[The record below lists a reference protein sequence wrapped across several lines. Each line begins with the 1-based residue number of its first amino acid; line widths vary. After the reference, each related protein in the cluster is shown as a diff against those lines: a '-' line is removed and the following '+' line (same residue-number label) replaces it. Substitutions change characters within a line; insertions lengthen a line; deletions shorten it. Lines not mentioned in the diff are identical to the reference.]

1 MRAYPGFL
9 EENIVLFGAS
19 IFVTEY
25 SIGPDELAREL
36 EQRGFESLWL
46 PEHTHIPASRR
57 TPYPAGGDLPQEYW
71 HTYDPFLAL
80 TAAAAATTRLRL
92 ATGIC
97 LLIERDPI
105 VTAKEVATLDR
116 LSNGRAIFGIGGGW
130 NAEEMG
136 NHGTDFK
143 TRWRVLRERVLA
155 MKEIWTKDEAEFHGE
170 FVNFDPIWC
179 FPKPVQKPHPPIVMG
194 GNGPTTFDR
203 VVEFCDGWMP
213 IAMRSGDLAERIPAL
228 KQQAEAAGRDPDSI
242 SISIF
247 AAKPERAFIEKLE
260 RAGVHRSIFLLP
272 PADRETVLPLLD
284 RYAELMR

>member
-1 MRAYPGFL
+1 M
-9 EENIVLFGAS
+9 LFGAS

-25 SIGPDELAREL
+25 SISPAELAREM
-36 EQRGFESLWL
+36 EQRGFESLWV

-57 TPYPAGGDLPQEYW
+57 TPYPAGGDLPKEYW

-116 LSNGRAIFGIGGGW
+116 LSNGRFIFGIGGGW
-130 NAEEMG
+130 NAEEME

-143 TRWRVLRERVLA
+143 KRWRILRERVLA
-155 MKEIWTKDEAEFHGE
+155 MKEIWTQEKAEFHGE
-170 FVNFDPIWC
+170 FVNFDPILS

-194 GNGPTTFDR
+194 GNGPTTIDR
-203 VVEFCDGWMP
+203 VVEYCDEWMP
-213 IAMRSGDLAERIPAL
+213 IAMRTSELAERIETL
-228 KQQAEAAGRDPDSI
+228 KTQAAAAGRNPEAI
-242 SISIF
+242 PVTIF
-247 AAKPERAFIEKLE
+247 AAKPEREVIERLV
-260 RAGVHRSIFLLP
+260 GVGVSRVVFLLP
-272 PADRETVLPLLD
+272 PADREVVLPLLD
-284 RYAELMR
+284 RYAGLM